1 MSDAQKEILKMLSD
15 NVITVD
21 EAERLLKA
29 LNEGEKQKNESKSR
43 GGGAHSIT
51 SVLEAVGETLSE
63 IGPMVKNTMEDVITG
78 LVGDDLGDLH
88 EEKLEDVEP
97 IEGTYKIEEG
107 KRMVILNTWKG
118 WPGEGDIFIQGVD
131 GDSCR
136 IGEESAKQVRVRQ
149 NSSHFVIQW
158 SGEALKVEVPKTVA
172 MLKVRTKGGD
182 IRVKQLGCEMSV
194 KTFGGNLEM
203 FNLVKNFKAK
213 TMGGNI
219 NLLLSKEWQGNG
231 RAHTMG
237 GNIELS
243 IPADAS
249 LQAEA
254 TTMGGNINVDKD
266 IRQVESKQF
275 FPGKSS
281 VKVQVGEEHTDSL
294 IALKT
299 MGGDIKLRKVQD
311 EAE

>member
-1 MSDAQKEILKMLSD
+1 
-15 NVITVD
+15 V
-21 EAERLLKA
+21 
-29 LNEGEKQKNESKSR
+29 
-43 GGGAHSIT
+43 
-51 SVLEAVGETLSE
+51 
-63 IGPMVKNTMEDVITG
+63 
-78 LVGDDLGDLH
+78 
-88 EEKLEDVEP
+88 
-97 IEGTYKIEEG
+97 
-107 KRMVILNTWKG
+107 NTWKG
-118 WPGEGDIFIQGVD
+118 WPGEGDLFIQGVD

-136 IGEESAKQVRVRQ
+136 IGKESARQVKVRQ

-158 SGEALKVEVPKTVA
+158 SGESLTVEVPKTVV
-172 MLKVRTKGGD
+172 MLNVRTKGGD
-182 IRVKQLGCEMSV
+182 IHVKQLGCKMSV
-194 KTFGGNLEM
+194 KTFGGNLELLDLM
-203 FNLVKNFKAK
+203 KNFKAK

-243 IPADAS
+243 IPANVS

-254 TTMGGNINVDKD
+254 ITMGGNINVDKD

-281 VKVQVGEEHTDSL
+281 VKVQIGEENTNSL

-311 EAE
+311 EGE